1 MAQGLVLVGIDI
13 GGTFTDFVLLD
24 SARGQIRT
32 AKLLTDP
39 AAPDGVVMKGITRL
53 LEAGGIGPADVDYV
67 VHGTTLVTNA
77 VIERK
82 GAPTWLITTRGFRD
96 ALEIRREK
104 RYDLYDLALRVPPPL
119 VPRHRRLEVDERMDA
134 DGDVV
139 LAPERE
145 DVAALLKELPGR
157 ESASYAISLL
167 HAYRNGENEAR
178 IAGWIRELAGEKA
191 SVSLSSEVAPEIRE
205 YERTS
210 TTAINAYVQP
220 VVAGYLDRL
229 EGALKAMGIAA
240 APMIMLSHGGL
251 ARFPLARKHPVRI
264 LESGPAGGAAVAAY
278 LAKAL
283 GIEHAFSF
291 DMGGTT
297 AKVCLIDDAT
307 PRIVPEAEVGRME
320 RFKKG
325 SGLPVLVPMVDLI
338 EIGAG
343 GGSIAAVDG
352 MGLLGVGPESAGASP
367 GPACYG
373 SGGSQPTVSD
383 ANLLLGYLDPDN
395 FLGGEMRLDT
405 AAAQRAFGTIS
416 ASFRKS
422 AVEVAWA
429 IHATVNQNMVRAA
442 QMHAFDCARDLA
454 DYTMICF
461 GGAAPAHACRVAA
474 ELGMKTVIIPVG
486 AGVASALGFLVAP
499 ASMDLRRTLLATLDR
514 LDFDRMRRLYGEMLG
529 EALEAL
535 KDVDVSAANARVSYA
550 FEARFNGQAHAL
562 VAEIG
567 ASLEGLDRARLE
579 ALFKARY
586 AATYG
591 EHPSRSVIEVTALQ
605 LHVQGPTPLEDIAEK
620 RGDAPGGRIPVKRP
634 AYFPELGSM
643 ADTPALARAALAT
656 GERIE
661 GPAILQ
667 DPETTVVLPP
677 GASASI
683 DGYGNIVID
692 VSKVRGS

>member
-1 MAQGLVLVGIDI
+1 MVLVGIDI

-24 SARGQIRT
+24 STRGQIRT

-39 AAPDGVVMKGITRL
+39 AAPDGVVMKGISRL
-53 LEAGGIGPADVDYV
+53 LEAGGIAPREVDYV

-82 GAPTWLITTRGFRD
+82 GAPTFLIATRGFRD

-104 RYDLYDLALRVPPPL
+104 RYDLYDLRLAMPPPL
-119 VPRHRRLEVDERMDA
+119 VPRHRRLEIDERMDA
-134 DGDVV
+134 RGDVM

-145 DVAALLKELPGR
+145 DV
-157 ESASYAISLL
+157 ASYAISLL
-167 HAYRNGENEAR
+167 HAYRNGGNESR
-178 IAGWIRELAGEKA
+178 IAAWIREIAGDTA

-220 VVAGYLDRL
+220 LVAGYLDRL
-229 EGALKAMGIAA
+229 EAALKGLGIVA
-240 APMIMLSHGGL
+240 APMMMLSHGGL
-251 ARFPLARKHPVRI
+251 ARFRLARKHPVRI

-278 LAKAL
+278 LAREL
-283 GIEHAFSF
+283 GIAHAFSF

-297 AKVCLIDDAT
+297 AKVCLVDDAT
-307 PRIVPEAEVGRME
+307 PRIVPEAEVGRIE

-343 GGSIAAVDG
+343 GGSIAGVDN
-352 MGLLGVGPESAGASP
+352 MGLLRVGPESAGASP

-373 SGGSQPTVSD
+373 AGGAQPTVSD

-405 AAAQRAFGTIS
+405 AAAQRAFGMLA
-416 ASFRKS
+416 ASFRKLP
-422 AVEVAWA
+422 VEVAWGV
-429 IHATVNQNMVRAA
+429 HATVNQNMVRAA
-442 QMHAFDCARDLA
+442 QMHAFDCARDLD

-474 ELGMKTVIIPVG
+474 ELGMQRVIIPVG

-499 ASMDLRRTLLATLDR
+499 ASMDLRRTLLTTLDR
-514 LDFDRMRRLYGEMLG
+514 LDLEAMRKLYAGMLE
-529 EALEAL
+529 EALAAL
-535 KDVDVSAANARVSYA
+535 QDVDVSERNARIVHA
-550 FEARFNGQAHAL
+550 FEARFHGQAHAL

-567 ASLEGLDRARLE
+567 ASLASVDRAALE

-591 EHPSRSVIEVTALQ
+591 QHPSRSMIEVTALQ
-605 LHVQGPTPLEDIAEK
+605 LHVEGPRPLEGVAEK
-620 RGDAPGGRIPVKRP
+620 RGDSSVKRQMRKGP
-634 AYFPELGSM
+634 AYFPELGGM
-643 ADTPALARAALAT
+643 VDTPAYHRSAL
-656 GERIE
+656 GMDERIE

-677 GASASI
+677 GAAATI
-683 DGYGNIVID
+683 DRHANILID
-692 VSKVRGS
+692 VTRVQAA